1 MTTGV
6 GGPVM
11 NPKPL
16 SFMSAIREGVRKS
29 LQSYAD
35 ATQKMRLM
43 GWLRVERC
51 WGEALSTV
59 RVARMTPLS
68 H

>member
-16 SFMSAIREGVRKS
+16 SFMSAIQEGVRKG